1 MIKTTDIAYAALFA
15 CVSASFSAAADI
27 GGSSAADIAIE
38 RSGGPLPSPGFA
50 RPPFHITRN
59 ASTGPIGLSPTQVAH
74 FYGFDTIPDSSSVPG
89 SNRGKNQIIGIIDAY
104 DDPNIESDLGK
115 FSTTFGL
122 PSCTS
127 GNGCFKKIYA
137 ANSKPRANAGWSLEM
152 ALDVEWAHAMAPKAK
167 IILVEAASN
176 RLSDLMHAVDVAVNN
191 GANIVSMSF
200 GGSEFSTETNYD
212 SHFNVPGVT
221 FTASSGDS
229 GSGVEYPAASPYVVS
244 VGGTTMSTDSSG
256 SYGSETAWSGSGGGQ
271 SAYEGEPDYQTTF
284 VSASQRGVPDVAYGA
299 DPNTGFAV
307 YSSVKFYG
315 QSGWFQVGGTSAGAP
330 QWAAL
335 FAIANSSRVASGK
348 TVISG
353 ADSTVYSAATSDYSS
368 DFHDILTGSNGTCTL
383 CTAMQGYDYVTGLG
397 SPVSP
402 SLVSTLVNQ

>member
-1 MIKTTDIAYAALFA
+1 MIKTTDFAYAALLA
-15 CVSASFSAAADI
+15 CVSASFQAAADI

-59 ASTGPIGLSPTQVAH
+59 ASAGPIGLSPTQVAH
-74 FYGFDTIPDSSSVPG
+74 FYGFDTISNQG
-89 SNRGKNQIIGIIDAY
+89 SGQTIGIIDAY
-104 DDPNIESDLGK
+104 DDPNIESDLGV
-115 FSTTFGL
+115 FSTAFRL

-127 GNGCFKKIYA
+127 SNNCFKKIYA

-152 ALDVEWAHAMAPKAK
+152 ALDVEWAHAMAPQAK

-176 RLSDLMHAVDVAVNN
+176 RLSDLMQAVDVAVAN

-212 SHFNVPGVT
+212 NHFNVSGVT

-244 VGGTTMSTDSSG
+244 VGGTTMNTND
-256 SYGSETAWSGSGGGQ
+256 GSETAWSGSGGGQ
-271 SAYEGEPDYQTTF
+271 SAYESEPNYQITYPIP
-284 VSASQRGVPDVAYGA
+284 SGHNRGVPDVAYGA
-299 DPNTGFAV
+299 DPKTGFAV

-335 FAIANSSRVASGK
+335 FAIANSLRVASGK
-348 TVISG
+348 GVISG
-353 ADSTVYSAATSDYSS
+353 ADSAVYSAAKSAYGA
-368 DFHDILTGSNGTCTL
+368 DFHDITSGSNGTCTPL
-383 CTAMQGYDYVTGLG
+383 CTAITGYDYVTGLG
-397 SPVSP
+397 SPVAP
-402 SLVSTLVNQ
+402 NLVSTLVSP

>member
-1 MIKTTDIAYAALFA
+1 MIKTTDFAYAALFV

-59 ASTGPIGLSPTQVAH
+59 ASAGPVGINPKQVAY
-74 FYGFDTIPDSSSVPG
+74 FYGFDTISNQG
-89 SNRGKNQIIGIIDAY
+89 SGQTIGIIDAY
-104 DDPNIESDLGK
+104 DDPNIESDLGV
-115 FSTTFGL
+115 FSNKFGL
-122 PSCTS
+122 PTCTTS
-127 GNGCFKKIYA
+127 NTCFKKIYA

-152 ALDVEWAHAMAPKAK
+152 ALDVEWAHAMAPQAK

-176 RLSDLMHAVDVAVNN
+176 SLSDLMHAVDVAVAN

-212 SHFNVPGVT
+212 SHFSVPGVT

-244 VGGTTMSTDSSG
+244 VGGTTMHLDSAG
-256 SYGSETAWSGSGGGQ
+256 DYIGETAWSGSGGGQ
-271 SAYEGEPDYQTTF
+271 SAYEGELAYQ
-284 VSASQRGVPDVAYGA
+284 SAYPIPYDSLSHRGIPDVAYGA

-348 TVISG
+348 GVISG
-353 ADSTVYSAATSDYSS
+353 ADSAVYSAAKSAYGA
-368 DFHDILTGSNGTCTL
+368 DFHDITSGSNGTCTPL
-383 CTAMQGYDYVTGLG
+383 CTAITGYDYVTGLG
-397 SPVSP
+397 SPVAP
-402 SLVSTLVNQ
+402 NLVSTLVSQ